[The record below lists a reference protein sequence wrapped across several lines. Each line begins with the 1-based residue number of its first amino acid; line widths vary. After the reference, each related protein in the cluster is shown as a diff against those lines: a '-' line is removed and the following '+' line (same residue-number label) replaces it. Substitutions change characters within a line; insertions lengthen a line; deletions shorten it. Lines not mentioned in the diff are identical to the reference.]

1 MFKFLCTH
9 TFDTTCKRA
18 QGCTRARK
26 SSLVVFFST
35 VEENK
40 LCSWFPT
47 VSCATWFFKENANN
61 APAQLVVM
69 LDFLFLFFMQ
79 LSNNE
84 LIWKQKH
91 LKEVVLMANNR
102 INNRK

>member
-9 TFDTTCKRA
+9 TFDTTCKTA

-47 VSCATWFFKENANN
+47 VSCATWFFFKENANN
-61 APAQLVVM
+61 APAQLVAM
-69 LDFLFLFFMQ
+69 LDFFFMQ
-79 LSNNE
+79 LSNKE

-91 LKEVVLMANNR
+91 LKEGVLMANNR